1 VDERPVQVLIEAMR
15 LAVTRLPDEVLGALQ
30 DAHQAESELGRTQL
44 ETMIANAEVASAEG
58 LPLCQDTGL
67 PTFRV
72 LVGHEFPHRADVG
85 EWIRTA
91 VRRATE
97 EVPLRPNVVDLL
109 THRNTNDNTGRGVP
123 MIDWEPVPGTDC
135 RIDVLPKGGGS
146 ENCSALRMLT
156 PSEGFSGVKRFV
168 AKYVASCGGR
178 PCPPGF
184 IGVGIGGG
192 ADTAMKLAKR
202 SLYRPL
208 GDPHPEPEIAAL
220 ETELLGLVNASGLGP
235 MGLRGRTTALAVHVE
250 IADRHPASYPVG
262 LVYQCWA
269 HRRATM
275 EINAEGVA
283 SLVSAGGSIPGKD
296 E

>member
-1 VDERPVQVLIEAMR
+1 VNQQPVQVLVEAIR
-15 LAVTRLPDEVLGALQ
+15 VAVTRLPDEVLGALQ
-30 DAHQAESELGRTQL
+30 GARQAESERGRTQL
-44 ETMIANAEVASAEG
+44 ETMLANAEVASAES

-72 LVGHEFPHRADVG
+72 LVGHDFPHRADVAD
-85 EWIRTA
+85 WIGTA

-97 EVPLRPNVVDLL
+97 EVPLRPNAVDLL
-109 THRNTNDNTGRGVP
+109 TNRNTNDNTGRGIPIV
-123 MIDWEPVPGTDC
+123 DWEPVPGADC
-135 RIDVLPKGGGS
+135 RLDVLPKGGGS

-168 AKYVASCGGR
+168 TEHVASCGGR
-178 PCPPGF
+178 PCPPGL

-208 GDPHPEPEIAAL
+208 GAPHPEPEIAAL

-235 MGLRGRTTALAVHVE
+235 MGLGGRTTALAVHVE
-250 IADRHPASYPVG
+250 IADRHPASFPVG

-269 HRRATM
+269 HRRATV

-283 SLVSAGGSIPGKD
+283 NLVLAARSAPGKD